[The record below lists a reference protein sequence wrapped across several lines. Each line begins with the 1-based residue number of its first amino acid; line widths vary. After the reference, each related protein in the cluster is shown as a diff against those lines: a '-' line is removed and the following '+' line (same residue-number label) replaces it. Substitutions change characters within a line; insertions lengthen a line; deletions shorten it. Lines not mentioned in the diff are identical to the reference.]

1 MYTYPHR
8 DVHGG
13 LWKSSPAQHALTASG
28 SQSHSYSFKVIVKA
42 LSSGWTRREGGLGS
56 SSVGRYTRDGDSVNG
71 SKTVQLSLGEDS
83 ALEESGTVSV

>member
-1 MYTYPHR
+1 MEEQPCT
-8 DVHGG
+8 
-13 LWKSSPAQHALTASG
+13 AASG